1 MSLDDAEREHLRER
15 FREYQETGDRAI
27 RDELIEAHLRLAEH
41 LARRFN
47 NRGVPLE
54 DLVQVAS
61 LGLVKAVERFEPE
74 RGLEFSTFATPT
86 IVGELKR
93 HFRDK
98 GWSVRV
104 PRRIQ
109 ELHVEVNSLV
119 GTLTQRLG
127 RSPTI
132 AELALASGTSEEE
145 VLEAMEAAQAYRSTS
160 IDAPSGGEDSGLGLA
175 GQLGDEDTNL
185 FAAENRML
193 VATLVDTLPKR
204 EQLIMKLRFYDGM
217 TQSQIADRLGISQM
231 HVSRL
236 LARSLG
242 QLRARLEHEGW
253 RRDPGPDRPARPRP
267 AAAVLRPSRR
277 RRRRPAGPGGR
288 AHPRR
293 GRAGPGPDGG
303 GDRPAGG
310 SRRVRP
316 APQRPRPPPR
326 RHRPQHARA
335 RRLRLPRR
343 AQGDPRQHRPRHRLP
358 GHPGRPHRPAGDP
371 AGRGGALRRGRRP
384 AGAPAGVAGG
394 FGSTGR

>member
-15 FREYQETGDRAI
+15 FRELQATGDRAI

-54 DLVQVAS
+54 DLIQVAS

-98 GWSVRV
+98 GWAVRV
-104 PRRIQ
+104 PRRVQ
-109 ELHVEVNSLV
+109 ELHVEINGLV

-132 AELALASGTSEEE
+132 EELAKGSGTSEEE
-145 VLEAMEAAQAYRSTS
+145 VLEAMEAAQAYRSAS
-160 IDAPSGGEDSGLGLA
+160 IDAPSGGDDSSLGLA

-193 VATLVDTLPKR
+193 VTTLVDTLPKR
-204 EQLIMKLRFYDGM
+204 EQLIMRLRFYDGM
-217 TQSQIADRLGISQM
+217 TQTQIADRLGISQM

-242 QLRARLEHEGW
+242 QLRDRLEHEGL
-253 RRDPGPDRPARPRP
+253 A
-267 AAAVLRPSRR
+267 
-277 RRRRPAGPGGR
+277 
-288 AHPRR
+288 
-293 GRAGPGPDGG
+293 
-303 GDRPAGG
+303 
-310 SRRVRP
+310 
-316 APQRPRPPPR
+316 
-326 RHRPQHARA
+326 
-335 RRLRLPRR
+335 
-343 AQGDPRQHRPRHRLP
+343 
-358 GHPGRPHRPAGDP
+358 
-371 AGRGGALRRGRRP
+371 
-384 AGAPAGVAGG
+384 
-394 FGSTGR
+394 

>member
-1 MSLDDAEREHLRER
+1 MSLDDAERERLRER
-15 FREYQETGDRAI
+15 FRELQVTGDRAI

-98 GWSVRV
+98 GWAVRV

-109 ELHVEVNSLV
+109 ELHVEINGLV

-132 AELALASGTSEEE
+132 EELARASATSEEE
-145 VLEAMEAAQAYRSTS
+145 VLEAMEAAQAYRSAS
-160 IDAPSGGEDSGLGLA
+160 IDAPSGGDDSGLGLA
-175 GQLGDEDTNL
+175 GQLGDNDTNL
-185 FAAENRML
+185 FAAENKML
-193 VATLVDTLPKR
+193 VASLVETLPKR
-204 EQLIMKLRFYDGM
+204 EQLIMRLRFYDGM
-217 TQSQIADRLGISQM
+217 TQTQIAERLGISQM

-242 QLRARLEHEGW
+242 QLRNRLEHEGL
-253 RRDPGPDRPARPRP
+253 G
-267 AAAVLRPSRR
+267 
-277 RRRRPAGPGGR
+277 
-288 AHPRR
+288 
-293 GRAGPGPDGG
+293 
-303 GDRPAGG
+303 
-310 SRRVRP
+310 
-316 APQRPRPPPR
+316 
-326 RHRPQHARA
+326 
-335 RRLRLPRR
+335 
-343 AQGDPRQHRPRHRLP
+343 
-358 GHPGRPHRPAGDP
+358 
-371 AGRGGALRRGRRP
+371 
-384 AGAPAGVAGG
+384 
-394 FGSTGR
+394 